1 MSLSKMTIKQ
11 ELKVKTEVMSYKIL
25 NALREKIIAK
35 IKEDTDILLIESSIT
50 EKNEVL
56 SQQLLTIPNMVIED
70 SEKKKEKI
78 ENLFKGI
85 VTDQDL
91 KNLISG

>member
-1 MSLSKMTIKQ
+1 MTIKQ